1 MRKLTPDERANQEHW
16 DRDAEDYQR
25 RHHAMLAGD
34 VRWGPSMPK
43 EADLRILGDVAGKD
57 VLELGCGG
65 GQGIVHVKGLGARR
79 CAGLDLSAGQIAH
92 AREHAEAEKVDV
104 EFVVGS
110 ASDLSM
116 FKARSFDVVFSAYA
130 LGFVPDLGAA
140 FAEAHRVLR
149 GGGVFAFSWG
159 SPIWQ
164 IVEWDTAG
172 AAPRIEVAHSYFDR
186 KDHRDPGDH
195 AGPWTEFR
203 RTYGDYVALLREAGF
218 ELTDIVEPKP
228 VGKAQF
234 WPGAYPMKVITKVP
248 ATTIWRAVKG

>member
-1 MRKLTPDERANQEHW
+1 
-16 DRDAEDYQR
+16 
-25 RHHAMLAGD
+25 MLAGD
-34 VRWGPSMPK
+34 VRWGPSMPP
-43 EADLRILGDVAGKD
+43 ERELGVLGDVAGKD

-65 GQGIVHVKGLGARR
+65 GQGIVYVKQQGARR

-92 AREHAEAEKVDV
+92 ARQHAKEEKADV

-110 ASDLSM
+110 ASDLAM
-116 FKARSFDVVFSAYA
+116 FTTRSFDVVFSAYA
-130 LGFVPDLGAA
+130 LGFVPDLAAA

-149 GGGVFAFSWG
+149 KGGLLAFSWG
-159 SPIWQ
+159 SPMWQ
-164 IVEWDTAG
+164 IVEWDDRAP
-172 AAPRIEVAHSYFDR
+172 PRIEVAHSYFDR

-203 RTYGDYVALLREAGF
+203 RTYGDYVALLRGAGF

-234 WPGAYPMKVITKVP
+234 WPGAYPMKVISKVP
-248 ATTIWRAVKG
+248 ATTIWRARKR

>member
-1 MRKLTPDERANQEHW
+1 MRKLTPDERANKDHW
-16 DRDAEDYQR
+16 DRDAADYQR

-34 VRWGPSMPK
+34 VRWGPSMPR
-43 EADLRILGDVAGKD
+43 EADLHILGDVRGKD

-65 GQGIVHVKGLGARR
+65 GQGIVHVKRQGARR
-79 CAGLDLSAGQIAH
+79 CAGLDLSEGQVAH
-92 AREHAEAEKVDV
+92 AREHAKEEGVDV
-104 EFVVGS
+104 EFVVGT
-110 ASDLSM
+110 AADLSA

-149 GGGVFAFSWG
+149 KGGTFAFSWG
-159 SPIWQ
+159 SPMWQ
-164 IVEWDTAG
+164 ILEWDDRVP
-172 AAPRIEVAHSYFDR
+172 PRIEVAHSYFDR
-186 KDHRDPGDH
+186 KDHRDPGDN

-203 RTYGDYVALLREAGF
+203 RTYGDYVGLLRCVGF

-234 WPGAYPMKVITKVP
+234 WPGAYPLKVISKVP
-248 ATTIWRAVKG
+248 ATTIWRSVKR